1 MDIAVVSVFDVS
13 LLEEYV
19 YPEYRERI
27 RQLDSNFTPAVSA
40 LVMEWLRKGENI
52 IVFTQD
58 VKATEVEIFHGERV
72 SAYVAPRIP
81 SYKKALSLG
90 AATSMTIR
98 KLFRLY
104 KGNIDAVSA
113 HWTRDYAIAAGH
125 YIGKVP
131 VFVTVR
137 DIMPNILARATSD
150 RLRWRYIWLQNE
162 YVMHHKGYRFIAN
175 SEYTAH
181 EVKRLWGHDIPV
193 IPNSVAIPERKQTDA
208 DSGQRRFAKNVI
220 SSISLSDLDNTW
232 KNIPSLLEAFR
243 IFRKNHNEAVLNLVG
258 PYFTEGNP
266 IVEEYRKSGLM
277 DGVRL
282 MGRRSPD
289 EVRDILTSSTMMVHP
304 SLEETFG
311 NTLIEAQALGV
322 PVVGGRQ
329 SGAVPW
335 VLDQGETGYLC
346 DVSSPQD
353 IAETM
358 LQVADNPEEAL
369 EKARKGRQRCA
380 QKYSIGAVA
389 DRYLQVFQSSKRP
402 HGKSTATE

>member
-1 MDIAVVSVFDVS
+1 MNIAVVSVFDVS

-27 RQLDSNFTPAVSA
+27 RRLDSNFTPAVSSI
-40 LVMEWLRKGENI
+40 VMEWLRKGEHI

-58 VKATEVEIFHGERV
+58 VKATEVEVFHGERV

-81 SYKKALSLG
+81 GYKKLLTLG
-90 AATSMTIR
+90 SATSLAIR
-98 KLFRLY
+98 RLFSLH
-104 KGNIDAVSA
+104 KGDIDVVSA

-125 YIGKVP
+125 YLGKVP

-137 DIMPNILARATSD
+137 DIMPNILSRATSN

-162 YVMHHKGYRFIAN
+162 YVMRRKGYRLIAN

-193 IPNSVAIPERKQTDA
+193 IPNSVAIPEMELTNA
-208 DSGQRRFAKNVI
+208 DSRQRKFEENVI
-220 SSISLSDLDNTW
+220 TSITLGDIHNTW
-232 KNIPSLLEAFR
+232 KNIPALLEAFL
-243 IFRKNHNEAVLNLVG
+243 IFRKSHHEAVLNLVG
-258 PYFTEGNP
+258 PYFSDDNP
-266 IVEEYRKSGLM
+266 LVAEYRKSGLM
-277 DGVRL
+277 EGVRL
-282 MGRRSPD
+282 MGRRSPE
-289 EVRDILTSSTMMVHP
+289 EVRDILKASSMMVHP

-311 NTLIEAQALGV
+311 NTLIEALSLGV
-322 PVVGGRQ
+322 PVVGGRH

-353 IAETM
+353 MADTM
-358 LQVADNPEEAL
+358 LQVADNYEEAL
-369 EKARKGRQRCA
+369 EKARKGKLRCA
-380 QKYSIGAVA
+380 IKYSISTVA
-389 DRYLQVFQSSKRP
+389 DRYLQVFHSGQDTP
-402 HGKSTATE
+402 TASAAKD